1 MKSFL
6 ITIWT
11 YLCKGFDFVNNTT
24 LGNFLL
30 EKVLFRTK
38 GFYTVLNSFSTLLL
52 AQVATFIYQNK
63 LISEL
68 DKLIESTTVWY
79 EKIAYILIQ
88 FFMPEGNVFIIF

>member
-30 EKVLFRTK
+30 EKVLFRTNVNYLQYEPVK
-38 GFYTVLNSFSTLLL
+38 
-52 AQVATFIYQNK
+52 FI
-63 LISEL
+63 
-68 DKLIESTTVWY
+68 
-79 EKIAYILIQ
+79 
-88 FFMPEGNVFIIF
+88 